1 PPPLPVPPD
10 AHRAAQRAAGSPGAH
25 RPEAPD
31 ADPGRRT
38 GRAVP
43 GPGGDPAGAARAVR
57 PPPARRGRAA
67 AGPVRRGDP
76 RGAAAGLGPPSRP
89 RPPSP
94 PARPVPATGR
104 GERPGPLPGRPGR
117 RWMGGSG
124 GTREEVRRD
133 VAGGWTVRVRV
144 FDTSGGR
151 ERVRDCGTG
160 VVLPGA
166 QILTSAH
173 VLAGAAARGARVV
186 VDAPGALRE
195 RAWTAEV
202 DVAEVFDEGPADF
215 AVLRLPDAPP
225 PPLHP
230 PELRRCGD
238 PAGREVAV
246 SGYPG
251 GGETEL
257 WAYCALR
264 DRGGRPGGVQMEGQ
278 RTTAQRIVPGYSG
291 AGVRDERTGAVVG

>member
-1 PPPLPVPPD
+1 
-10 AHRAAQRAAGSPGAH
+10 
-25 RPEAPD
+25 
-31 ADPGRRT
+31 
-38 GRAVP
+38 
-43 GPGGDPAGAARAVR
+43 

-67 AGPVRRGDP
+67 AGPGRRGDP

-89 RPPSP
+89 PPPSP
-94 PARPVPATGR
+94 PARPLPA
-104 GERPGPLPGRPGR
+104 PGPGGPPGPPPGRPGPR
-117 RWMGGSG
+117 RIGGAGGGRGEGPRRVAAGSG

-195 RAWTAEV
+195 RAWTAEA
-202 DVAEVFDEGPADF
+202 DV
-215 AVLRLPDAPP
+215 
-225 PPLHP
+225 
-230 PELRRCGD
+230 
-238 PAGREVAV
+238 
-246 SGYPG
+246 
-251 GGETEL
+251 
-257 WAYCALR
+257 
-264 DRGGRPGGVQMEGQ
+264 
-278 RTTAQRIVPGYSG
+278 
-291 AGVRDERTGAVVG
+291 